1 MLTPPFRGSCA
12 YAHEAGSTPAEV
24 WGSATMIEKN
34 AKTELM
40 TAEVERLPA
49 DLLNRLVELAD
60 TLEHLMPSE
69 NGQQALANGDMPR
82 LDAVLGNLEDVQD
95 GVSHAMLVRRMIALR
110 RLREDVFPAGLFAD
124 PAWDMLLDLYGAHIA
139 QHRVPVSSLCV
150 AAEVPA
156 TTALRWIGKLERK
169 GLIRRERDPHDA
181 RRVFI
186 SLQPD
191 AVDLMRDYFSRV
203 ADGLP
208 AAA

>member
-1 MLTPPFRGSCA
+1 ML
-12 YAHEAGSTPAEV
+12 
-24 WGSATMIEKN
+24 EK
-34 AKTELM
+34 KTTT
-40 TAEVERLPA
+40 TASDAAQKLPA

-60 TLEHLMPSE
+60 TLDHLMPRDAGADAGG
-69 NGQQALANGDMPR
+69 NTAMPR

-95 GVSHAMLVRRMIALR
+95 GISHAMLVRRMISLR
-110 RLREDVFPAGLFAD
+110 RLREDVFPKGLFAD

-156 TTALRWIGKLERK
+156 TTALRWIGKLDK
-169 GLIRRERDPHDA
+169 MNLIRRERDPHDA

-186 SLQPD
+186 SLQPG
-191 AVDLMRDYFSRV
+191 AVDLLRTYFGRV
-203 ADGLP
+203 AEGLP

>member
-1 MLTPPFRGSCA
+1 MSEKTAQRGTT
-12 YAHEAGSTPAEV
+12 GDQ
-24 WGSATMIEKN
+24 
-34 AKTELM
+34 LQQ
-40 TAEVERLPA
+40 LPN

-60 TLEHLMPSE
+60 TLEHYMPSRE
-69 NGQQALANGDMPR
+69 EAAADGQEPR
-82 LDAVLGNLEDVQD
+82 APQFDSVLGNLEQVQD
-95 GVSHAMLVRRMIALR
+95 GISHAMLVRRMISLR
-110 RLREDVFPAGLFAD
+110 RLREKIFPKGLFAD

-156 TTALRWIGKLERK
+156 TTALRWIGKLDRS

-186 SLQPD
+186 SLQPE

-203 ADGLP
+203 AEGLAT
-208 AAA
+208 AA

>member
-1 MLTPPFRGSCA
+1 M
-12 YAHEAGSTPAEV
+12 Y
-24 WGSATMIEKN
+24 EKN
-34 AKTELM
+34 VSKGAVPDLGQQ
-40 TAEVERLPA
+40 LPN

-60 TLEHLMPSE
+60 TLEHFMPTRDDVDE
-69 NGQQALANGDMPR
+69 TAKTPGGPR

-95 GVSHAMLVRRMIALR
+95 GISHAMLVRRMISLR
-110 RLREDVFPAGLFAD
+110 RLREEVFPAGLFAD

-156 TTALRWIGKLERK
+156 TTALRWIGKLDRMN
-169 GLIRRERDPHDA
+169 LIRRERDPHDA

-191 AVDLMRDYFSRV
+191 AVELMRDYFGRV
-203 ADGLP
+203 GEGLP
-208 AAA
+208 TAA

>member
-1 MLTPPFRGSCA
+1 MYEKTA
-12 YAHEAGSTPAEV
+12 TEAGIADPAQQ
-24 WGSATMIEKN
+24 
-34 AKTELM
+34 
-40 TAEVERLPA
+40 LPA

-60 TLEHLMPSE
+60 TLEKFMPGSDDGATGAALK
-69 NGQQALANGDMPR
+69 NGPR

-95 GVSHAMLVRRMIALR
+95 GISHAMLVRRMISLR
-110 RLREDVFPAGLFAD
+110 RLREEVFPSGLFAD

-156 TTALRWIGKLERK
+156 TTALRWIGKLDRE

-186 SLQPD
+186 SLQPE
-191 AVDLMRDYFSRV
+191 AVELMRNYFGRV
-203 ADGLP
+203 AEGLP
-208 AAA
+208 TAA